1 MPTPT
6 SELRWC
12 EDIGL
17 WALDRPKSSC
27 THRTAYCDAHCY
39 NNKFWRWPSVVEK
52 DARNEAFWERMDTDV
67 HELVQALARKRKPT
81 DRLRLMTRGEALATK
96 HDLYRVEQIARALPD
111 TLIWTP
117 TRAWRKREWAPQLTQ
132 LRREPNL
139 LLLASLDPSN
149 TAEEHKALVEDGWS
163 TMYFGPTPPPWDTF
177 GCPKTLRPVPPGHCA
192 GCKAGC
198 FAPRVLG
205 RRVDVYLKEH

>member
-17 WALDRPKSSC
+17 FALDRPKSSC
-27 THRTAYCDAHCY
+27 THRTHYCDLKCY
-39 NNKFWRWPSVVEK
+39 NNKFWSWRTVAAK
-52 DARNEAFWERMDTDV
+52 DLRNEAFWNTLDA
-67 HELVQALARKRKPT
+67 QQLARDLDRKRRSTK
-81 DRLRLMTRGEALATK
+81 RIRLMTRGEALADPSDIT
-96 HDLYRVEQIARALPD
+96 RVRAIAKANPD
-111 TLIWTP
+111 RLIWAP
-117 TRAWRKREWAPQLTQ
+117 TRAWRSAQLFDGVES

-149 TAEEHKALVEDGWS
+149 TAEEHASLAAEGWS
-163 TMYFGPTPPPWDTF
+163 TMYFGPTPPPWPTF

-192 GCKAGC
+192 VCKAGC

-205 RRVDVYLKEH
+205 RRVDVFLLEH